1 MWTYDINYILL
12 KNVDKILYIVFVAIM
27 QKKGVFIME
36 NCFSIQ
42 PKERRRAI
50 GKYFYMGAVIVRFDG
65 REYEAIIIF
74 DTTRDRPDT
83 RGIIGWKILARN
95 CEALK
100 RMIFDIAELY
110 PPRREINVRI
120 WPCDTL
126 IGSKNDINEDNE
138 EITEERRK
146 GAKKGKYK
154 VETIKEE

>member
-1 MWTYDINYILL
+1 
-12 KNVDKILYIVFVAIM
+12 M
-27 QKKGVFIME
+27 QRKGVFIME

-74 DTTRDRPDT
+74 DATRDRPDT

-95 CEALK
+95 YEALK

-126 IGSKNDINEDNE
+126 TGSKNDINGDNE